1 MVSPPS
7 RRNEIARNISKRI
20 VRQESWWGLIHLLTT
35 GTLRRQGISPKLLL
49 AARFL
54 GPMGEM
60 KGVSRLSGF
69 WEIRDKDSSI
79 LKRAKVSSSC
89 VVPREVICKQYQSHA
104 SVSEERSEHHS
115 DSTGSQQEQQQNFS
129 LESVYLS

>member
-54 GPMGEM
+54 GLMGEI

-79 LKRAKVSSSC
+79 LKRAKISSSC
-89 VVPREVICKQYQSHA
+89 VVPREVIRKQYQTHA
-104 SVSEERSEHHS
+104 SVSEERSEYHS
-115 DSTGSQQEQQQNFS
+115 D
-129 LESVYLS
+129 